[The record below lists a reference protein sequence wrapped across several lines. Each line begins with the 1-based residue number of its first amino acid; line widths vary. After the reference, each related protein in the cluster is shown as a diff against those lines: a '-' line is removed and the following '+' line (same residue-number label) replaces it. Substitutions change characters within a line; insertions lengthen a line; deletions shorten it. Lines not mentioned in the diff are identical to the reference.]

1 MDRKWT
7 KLVNGQKLGNIG
19 LCIMDSGQNWFMD
32 EKWTK
37 SEYKSNRKESKM
49 WTEIYKKWTKNG
61 QMIDRC

>member
-1 MDRKWT
+1 MDKNWATLVYALWTVDKIGLWT
-7 KLVNGQKLGNIG
+7 K
-19 LCIMDSGQNWFMD
+19 SGQ
-32 EKWTK
+32 K